1 MKALQATFR
10 RSNENQTNGASLDVF
25 VKKSQSSYMSF
36 SFHSAFNP
44 SLIQQTIIKGL
55 LTCVLV
61 TRTGEIKGWPF
72 FQEINYFILLSND
85 LVSLHT
91 LTKKVC

>member
-1 MKALQATFR
+1 MKALQATFG
-10 RSNENQTNGASLDVF
+10 RSNENQTNGPSLDVF

-44 SLIQQTIIKGL
+44 SRIQQTIKGL

-61 TRTGEIKGWPF
+61 TRTGEVKGWPF

-85 LVSLHT
+85 LASLHT
-91 LTKKVC
+91 LTKKVY